1 MWQDFLFYF
10 TDGLGHIIA
19 PGALDHILFIAVL
32 AIVHEWGDWR
42 RLVILVTAFT
52 IGHSLTLVLSVLD
65 VIRFRDDWV
74 EFAIPC
80 TIAATAAANLLNSR
94 AAFGG
99 LSTRYAMALVFGLVH
114 GMGYA
119 NGVRFML
126 AEDQSLAVGLL
137 GFSAGLEIGQI
148 FVVLSVLFLGSMVA
162 RIPGMSRPQW
172 VSALSVCLLA
182 VSLWMA
188 WDRHPFR

>member
-1 MWQDFLFYF
+1 MWQDFFFYLAE
-10 TDGLGHIIA
+10 GWRHIIA

-32 AIVHEWGDWR
+32 AVVHTWGEWR
-42 RLVILVTAFT
+42 RMIILVTAFT

-80 TIAATAAANLLNSR
+80 TIAVTAAANLLNHQ
-94 AAFGG
+94 AAPSD
-99 LSTRYAMALVFGLVH
+99 LRKRYAMALVFGLVH

-119 NGVRFML
+119 NAIRFML

-137 GFSAGLEIGQI
+137 GFNTGLEIGQI
-148 FVVLSVLFLGSMVA
+148 FVVLSILLLGSMAA
-162 RIPGMSRPQW
+162 RIPGLSRSRW
-172 VSALSVCLLA
+172 VYALSSCVLA
-182 VSLWMA
+182 VALWMA
-188 WDRHPFR
+188 WSRLPF

>member
-1 MWQDFLFYF
+1 MWHDFLFYL
-10 TDGLGHIIA
+10 TDGWRHIIA

-32 AIVHEWGDWR
+32 AVVHEWSDWR

-80 TIAATAAANLLNSR
+80 TIAATAGANLLNPGSSSGVLR
-94 AAFGG
+94 M
-99 LSTRYAMALVFGLVH
+99 RYGMALVFGLVH

-119 NGVRFML
+119 NAVRFML

-137 GFSAGLEIGQI
+137 GFNTGLELGQI
-148 FVVLSVLFLGSMVA
+148 FVVLSVLFLGSMAA
-162 RIPGMSRPQW
+162 RIPGMSRSQW
-172 VSALSVCLLA
+172 VSVLSSCVLALA
-182 VSLWMA
+182 LWMA
-188 WDRHPFR
+188 WGRLPF

>member
-32 AIVHEWGDWR
+32 AMVYEWGDWR

-65 VIRFRDDWV
+65 VIRFREDWV

-80 TIAATAAANLLNSR
+80 TIALTAAANLLDSR
-94 AAFGG
+94 AALGG
-99 LSTRYAMALVFGLVH
+99 LRMRYAMALVFGLVH

-148 FVVLSVLFLGSMVA
+148 FVVLSVLFLGSMA
-162 RIPGMSRPQW
+162 TRIPGMSRPQW
-172 VSALSVCLLA
+172 VSALSVCVLA
-182 VSLWMA
+182 FSLWMA
-188 WDRHPFR
+188 WSRLPF